1 MTKSLIILKFYKKQS
16 EFYKKNSSL
25 FTDIYS
31 LMKRALLTILTI
43 FYLGI
48 SSGATLHFH
57 YCMGELV
64 KLSFFDE
71 QNKSCDF
78 CTMSPKEI
86 QQKSCCKD
94 NFSEAKV
101 DQSKE
106 TSQTV
111 YQFKQLQE
119 VVLNKPVT
127 LADYLPVPIETGK
140 AALSNAPP
148 LTPDIPV
155 FILNCTYRI

>member
-1 MTKSLIILKFYKKQS
+1 
-16 EFYKKNSSL
+16 
-25 FTDIYS
+25 
-31 LMKRALLTILTI
+31 MKRALLTILTI
-43 FYLGI
+43 FYLGV

-64 KLSFFDE
+64 KLSLLSE
-71 QNKSCDF
+71 QKKSCDF
-78 CTMSPKEI
+78 CGMSSKEI
-86 QQKSCCKD
+86 QEKSCCKD

-106 TSQTV
+106 NSETV
-111 YQFKQLQE
+111 YQFKQLQQ
-119 VVLNKPVT
+119 VILNKT
-127 LADYLPVPIETGK
+127 LSEVNYHPLPIETGK

-148 LTPDIPV
+148 SLSDIPV

>member
-1 MTKSLIILKFYKKQS
+1 MKK
-16 EFYKKNSSL
+16 
-25 FTDIYS
+25 
-31 LMKRALLTILTI
+31 ALLTILTI
-43 FYLGI
+43 FYLGV

-64 KLSFFDE
+64 KLSIFDE
-71 QNKSCDF
+71 QKKSCDF
-78 CTMSPKEI
+78 CTMSTKEI

-106 TSQTV
+106 TSPTV
-111 YQFKQLQE
+111 YQFKQLQQA
-119 VVLNKPVT
+119 VLNKPVNQIN
-127 LADYLPVPIETGK
+127 YVPVLIETGK

-148 LTPDIPV
+148 LIPDIPV

>member
-1 MTKSLIILKFYKKQS
+1 MKFYKKQP
-16 EFYKKNSSL
+16 ELYKKNSSQ
-25 FTDIYS
+25 FTDIYTV
-31 LMKRALLTILTI
+31 MKKALLTILTI
-43 FYLGI
+43 FYLGV

-64 KLSFFDE
+64 KLSIFDE
-71 QNKSCDF
+71 QEKSCDF
-78 CTMSPKEI
+78 CTMSAKEI

-106 TSQTV
+106 TSPTV
-111 YQFKQLQE
+111 YQFKQLQHA
-119 VVLNKPVT
+119 VLNKPVNQ
-127 LADYLPVPIETGK
+127 ANYLPVPIETGK

-148 LTPDIPV
+148 LILDIPV